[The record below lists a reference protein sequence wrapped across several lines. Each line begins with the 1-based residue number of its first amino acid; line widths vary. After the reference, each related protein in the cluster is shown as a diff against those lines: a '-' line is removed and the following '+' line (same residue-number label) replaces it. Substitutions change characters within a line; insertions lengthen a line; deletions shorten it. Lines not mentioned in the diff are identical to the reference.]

1 LDRIKNLHL
10 FYGGE
15 GFLVDEQLKELKAG
29 LLPDGANDI
38 NYESIDG
45 RSASPDVIVSSLSS
59 APMLGGVKL
68 VVISELK
75 ALTAGGRARKKAS
88 PRDEGSGEGEEE
100 KEDSSQLFASLKNL
114 PDNVHVAFIVHGEVD
129 KRRKLYK
136 FIEDNGR
143 VLQFKPFAE
152 WEQEKLLAWIVA
164 WAKTCGKTIKSQAAR
179 RLAEIS
185 DNDLRSLSQE
195 IDKIAAYVGDG
206 DSIEEKD
213 VEAVASR
220 GSIGVFS
227 LVDSLRARDIK
238 ASLSAL
244 VRLIRDKQDPVP
256 LLGLIAKQFR
266 MILQIRSLMD
276 SGLTF
281 NDIASKLRAN
291 SYFLKK
297 TAEGADR
304 FSAAELRR
312 NIEILHKADLQ
323 LKTTSLVPQSVL
335 ELAVVDLCS

>member
-1 LDRIKNLHL
+1 MKNIHL
-10 FYGGE
+10 LYGEE
-15 GFLVDEQLKELKAG
+15 GFLVDEQLKELKTR
-29 LLPDGANDI
+29 LLPEGANDI

-45 RSASPDVIVSSLSS
+45 RSPSPDGIISSLSS

-68 VVISELK
+68 VVISDLK
-75 ALTAGGRARKKAS
+75 ALTAAGRARKKTA
-88 PRDEGSGEGEEE
+88 GNGEGEEE
-100 KEDSSQLFASLKNL
+100 REDNSQLILSLKGL
-114 PDNVHVAFIVHGEVD
+114 SGDVHAVFIVHGDVD
-129 KRRKLYK
+129 KRKKLYK

-143 VLQFKPFAE
+143 VQQFKPFAE

-164 WAKTCGKTIKSQAAR
+164 RAKTCGKTIKSHAAR

-195 IDKIAAYVGDG
+195 IDKISAYVGVKE
-206 DSIEEKD
+206 SIEEQD

-227 LVDSLRARDIK
+227 LVDSLRARNVK
-238 ASLSAL
+238 ASLNAL
-244 VRLIRDKQDPVP
+244 VRLIKDKQDPIS
-256 LLGLIAKQFR
+256 LLGLIARQFR
-266 MILQIRSLMD
+266 MLLQIRSLMD

-281 NDIASKLRAN
+281 NNIASKLGAN
-291 SYFLKK
+291 YYFLKK

-304 FSAAELRR
+304 FSAEELRR
-312 NIEILHKADLQ
+312 NLEILHKADLQ